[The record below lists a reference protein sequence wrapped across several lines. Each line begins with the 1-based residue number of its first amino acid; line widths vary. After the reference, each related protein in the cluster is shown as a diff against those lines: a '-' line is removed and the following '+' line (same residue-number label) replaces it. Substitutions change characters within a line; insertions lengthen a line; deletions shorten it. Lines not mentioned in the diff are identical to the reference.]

1 MKKLDAGT
9 ITRTILII
17 VALVNQGL
25 LIAGKNPLPFE
36 DDQIAQ
42 VISFGFV
49 FVTSLVAWWKNNN
62 FTKEAI
68 EAQAYLNDLKALNKD
83 KVITIKADNIATGTI
98 QSETMKADLG
108 EGNIDFIKED

>member
-62 FTKEAI
+62 ITPEAI
-68 EAQAYLNDLKALNKD
+68 EAQTYLDDLKTLK
-83 KVITIKADNIATGTI
+83 KHKTGTI
-98 QSETMKADLG
+98 QSDKMKLDLG
-108 EGNIDFIKED
+108 EGNIDFLDKNN

>member
-1 MKKLDAGT
+1 MKKLDVGT

-42 VISFGFV
+42 VISFGFI

-68 EAQAYLNDLKALNKD
+68 EAQGYLNDLKTLK
-83 KVITIKADNIATGTI
+83 KHKTGTV
-98 QSETMKADLG
+98 QSETMKVDLG
-108 EGNIDFIKED
+108 EGNVDFIKEE